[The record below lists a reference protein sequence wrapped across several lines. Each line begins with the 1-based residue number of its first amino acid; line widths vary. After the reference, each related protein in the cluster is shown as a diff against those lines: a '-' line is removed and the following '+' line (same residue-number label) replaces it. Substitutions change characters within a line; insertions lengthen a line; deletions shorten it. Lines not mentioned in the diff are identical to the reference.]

1 MKYIPVFRRFPN
13 LGLTKNIL
21 PFTLVDFI
29 RGSKKITPDPIR
41 GEIQILY
48 STVPPC
54 LQRMAL
60 PLVGAVT
67 GAPGSAYWKFSGAAR
82 KRFGGRRVQ
91 ELSPTA
97 PSLGNRA
104 CSGLRHSLFDIANI
118 ARLPGR
124 VKRCGQSFLPAAGRL
139 RFVAVMLTVL

>member
-1 MKYIPVFRRFPN
+1 
-13 LGLTKNIL
+13 
-21 PFTLVDFI
+21 
-29 RGSKKITPDPIR
+29 
-41 GEIQILY
+41 
-48 STVPPC
+48 
-54 LQRMAL
+54 MAL

-82 KRFGGRRVQ
+82 KRFGVMKIAVTSPWLYEVASFVGGRQVQ

>member
-1 MKYIPVFRRFPN
+1 
-13 LGLTKNIL
+13 
-21 PFTLVDFI
+21 
-29 RGSKKITPDPIR
+29 
-41 GEIQILY
+41 
-48 STVPPC
+48 
-54 LQRMAL
+54 MAL

-118 ARLPGR
+118 ARLPGC
-124 VKRCGQSFLPAAGRL
+124 VKRCGQSFFACGGEVAFCGRYVN
-139 RFVAVMLTVL
+139 RFVILSQYLVPPRAVYADI

>member
-1 MKYIPVFRRFPN
+1 
-13 LGLTKNIL
+13 
-21 PFTLVDFI
+21 
-29 RGSKKITPDPIR
+29 
-41 GEIQILY
+41 
-48 STVPPC
+48 
-54 LQRMAL
+54 MAL

-118 ARLPGR
+118 ARFARPCQAVRAKFFACGGEVAFCGR
-124 VKRCGQSFLPAAGRL
+124 YVN
-139 RFVAVMLTVL
+139 RFVILSQYLVPPRAVNADI

>member
-1 MKYIPVFRRFPN
+1 
-13 LGLTKNIL
+13 
-21 PFTLVDFI
+21 
-29 RGSKKITPDPIR
+29 
-41 GEIQILY
+41 
-48 STVPPC
+48 
-54 LQRMAL
+54 MAL

-104 CSGLRHSLFDIANI
+104 CSGEVAFC
-118 ARLPGR
+118 GR
-124 VKRCGQSFLPAAGRL
+124 YVN
-139 RFVAVMLTVL
+139 RFVILSQYLVLSHAQSADI

>member
-1 MKYIPVFRRFPN
+1 
-13 LGLTKNIL
+13 
-21 PFTLVDFI
+21 
-29 RGSKKITPDPIR
+29 
-41 GEIQILY
+41 
-48 STVPPC
+48 
-54 LQRMAL
+54 MAL

-82 KRFGGRRVQ
+82 KRFGGRQVQ

-124 VKRCGQSFLPAAGRL
+124 VKRCGQSFLPAAGGC
-139 RFVAVMLTVL
+139 VLWPLC